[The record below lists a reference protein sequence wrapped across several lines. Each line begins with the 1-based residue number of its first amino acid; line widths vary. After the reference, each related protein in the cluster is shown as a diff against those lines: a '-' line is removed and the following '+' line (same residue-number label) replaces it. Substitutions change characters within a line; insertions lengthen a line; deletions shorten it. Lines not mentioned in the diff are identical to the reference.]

1 MPVFDDRTP
10 VEKAVDTKRDQLNT
24 KQCKNC
30 YNWFPV
36 NGLQKRKKF
45 CNDAC
50 KMAYHR
56 RYDFDGTYTPK
67 PVKRKPTTA
76 TVVPVVDNVQAIVN
90 DAWSE
95 QLED

>member
-10 VEKAVDTKRDQLNT
+10 VEKAVDTKRDQLQM
-24 KQCKNC
+24 KHCKNC
-30 YNWFPV
+30 YEPFDV

-45 CNDAC
+45 CCNAC

-76 TVVPVVDNVQAIVN
+76 TVVPMVDNVQAIVN

-95 QLED
+95 LSEN